1 MRVNGS
7 IKSVDRMPYLAL
19 LELSETNVP
28 LLNFVTVQSSEEI
41 SLPLV
46 QIGSKVRLE
55 CFIQFGVVTNTSPVE
70 FDLFVT
76 QMGKDATTKGRA
88 KVISRVNDYEYVI
101 SPSNSVTIT
110 LELEEGVSLYDG
122 QIIEFTG
129 ELSSET

>member
-55 CFIQFGVVTNTSPVE
+55 ST
-70 FDLFVT
+70 
-76 QMGKDATTKGRA
+76 R
-88 KVISRVNDYEYVI
+88 
-101 SPSNSVTIT
+101 
-110 LELEEGVSLYDG
+110 LY
-122 QIIEFTG
+122 
-129 ELSSET
+129 

>member
-7 IKSVDRMPYLAL
+7 IKSVDRTPYLAL

-55 CFIQFGVVTNTSPVE
+55 CFIC
-70 FDLFVT
+70 
-76 QMGKDATTKGRA
+76 
-88 KVISRVNDYEYVI
+88 
-101 SPSNSVTIT
+101 
-110 LELEEGVSLYDG
+110 
-122 QIIEFTG
+122 
-129 ELSSET
+129 

>member
-28 LLNFVTVQSSEEI
+28 LLNFVAVQSSEEI

-46 QIGSKVRLE
+46 QIGSKVRLQ
-55 CFIQFGVVTNTSPVE
+55 CFIQFGVVTNTSPAE
-70 FDLFVT
+70 LDLFVT
-76 QMGKDATTKGRA
+76 QLGKDATTKGRA
-88 KVISRVNDYEYVI
+88 RVISKVNDYEYVI
-101 SPSNSVTIT
+101 CPLNSVTIT
-110 LELEEGVSLYDG
+110 LELEEGASLNDG

>member
-7 IKSVDRMPYLAL
+7 IKSVDRMPYLAV

-28 LLNFVTVQSSEEI
+28 LLNFVAVQSSEEI

-55 CFIQFGVVTNTSPVE
+55 CFIQFGVVTNTSPVK

-110 LELEEGVSLYDG
+110 LELEEGVSLNDG